1 MTSTTIYTIAPTY
14 LYIKQHSVTG
24 LKYFGKTNR
33 DPYKYLG
40 SGKYWTR
47 HIKKYG
53 KEHVVTLWVSELY
66 TNKELLTE
74 FALFFSE
81 EYNIVESKE
90 WANLIPENGLTGALS
105 GSGNHMY
112 GKKGEDHPNYG
123 KISPTRITSS
133 LDAWASFTNEQRA
146 DRELKRQNTISE
158 RTQEQQDTINKKIS
172 SMKLGTKMPTR
183 SDEHLLKLSLA
194 NGKNYLVTSP
204 EGEQFQICSLS
215 AFCKK
220 NNLHNS
226 SMSEVSRGKRKHYK
240 GWLCIRL
247 PD

>member
-24 LKYFGKTNR
+24 LKYFGKTTR

-40 SGKYWTR
+40 SGKHWTR
-47 HIKKYG
+47 HYKKHG
-53 KEHVVTLWVSELY
+53 KEHIKTIWVSDLY
-66 TNKELLTE
+66 YDTSIIDIALQFSTE
-74 FALFFSE
+74 N
-81 EYNIVESKE
+81 NIVESKE
-90 WANLIPENGLTGALS
+90 WANLEPENGLAGALS
-105 GSGNHMY
+105 GSDNPMY
-112 GKKGEDHPNYG
+112 GKKGKDNPNFG
-123 KISPTRITSS
+123 KTSIRRVAS
-133 LDAWASFTNEQRA
+133 ALDTWASLTNEQRS

-158 RTQEQQDTINKKIS
+158 RTREQQDIINKKIS

-183 SDEHLLKLSLA
+183 TDETLLKLSLA

-204 EGEQFQICSLS
+204 EGEQFQICSLT

-226 SMSEVSRGKRKHYK
+226 AMSEVSRGKRKSHK
-240 GWLCIRL
+240 GWLCVRL